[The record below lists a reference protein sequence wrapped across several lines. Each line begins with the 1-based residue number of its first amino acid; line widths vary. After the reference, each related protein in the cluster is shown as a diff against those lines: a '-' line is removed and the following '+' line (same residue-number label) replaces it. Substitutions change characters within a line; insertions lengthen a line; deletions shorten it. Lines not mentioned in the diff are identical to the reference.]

1 MPTYNCELYVAEAIE
16 SILGQTFTDFEFL
29 IIDDCSTDSTINIIN
44 SYNDNRI
51 KVITKERNT
60 GYTESLNYGIGI
72 ANGKYIARMDGDDIS
87 LPTRFEK
94 QLGAFEVDKDLILCG
109 TAIQVI
115 GTNEVKRHPVKH
127 EDIKVKLCFSNAFF
141 HPTVMIRKDIFNI
154 VKYNKDFEPA
164 EDYDLWTKIVF
175 LGKVTN
181 IDDVLLNYRV
191 HNNQVSNYKSNIQIE
206 AMYIAQLRMFQ
217 ELLSN
222 EIIELEIY
230 KKAFKNKKTESIDE
244 FFNVAKLFKK
254 IKENNNQLKVY
265 KQHKFNRWLQK
276 AKVNFV
282 KNYFEINGFNIKV
295 FLIILSTF
303 SFVDIF
309 LIIKKSFWYKIN
321 RLSLRVIIF

>member
-1 MPTYNCELYVAEAIE
+1 M
-16 SILGQTFTDFEFL
+16 
-29 IIDDCSTDSTINIIN
+29 
-44 SYNDNRI
+44 
-51 KVITKERNT
+51 
-60 GYTESLNYGIGI
+60 
-72 ANGKYIARMDGDDIS
+72 
-87 LPTRFEK
+87 
-94 QLGAFEVDKDLILCG
+94 
-109 TAIQVI
+109 
-115 GTNEVKRHPVKH
+115 
-127 EDIKVKLCFSNAFF
+127 
-141 HPTVMIRKDIFNI
+141 
-154 VKYNKDFEPA
+154 
-164 EDYDLWTKIVF
+164 WTKIVF

-217 ELLSN
+217 ELLRN

-265 KQHKFNRWLQK
+265 KQHKFNRWLQI

-309 LIIKKSFWYKIN
+309 LIIKKSFWFKIN
-321 RLSLRVIIF
+321 RLCLRVIIF